1 MHERRHSPPDRP
13 SLGLP
18 LLRSNL
24 PRCACFVSA
33 LKRIGSL
40 PVGHR
45 TRRCGGILSS
55 GAGLPARLSFDVG
68 SPGRRGGNV
77 TWSSSRRLLAR
88 CLAAPVALA
97 CLLVAAGCAG
107 LLAPPLPPRVEGV
120 SVRLQSLESTGVRL
134 SVMLEVGNP
143 NTFAIDLDA
152 IDAIVL
158 VDGVRLATATLP
170 APVSLPAGTARGVE
184 LALRVRF
191 AQLAAVLERA
201 GGASFPYEVTGTA
214 ALGDGTRLPF
224 ARRGELSLGEWLQER
239 TR

>member
-1 MHERRHSPPDRP
+1 
-13 SLGLP
+13 
-18 LLRSNL
+18 
-24 PRCACFVSA
+24 
-33 LKRIGSL
+33 
-40 PVGHR
+40 
-45 TRRCGGILSS
+45 
-55 GAGLPARLSFDVG
+55 
-68 SPGRRGGNV
+68 
-77 TWSSSRRLLAR
+77 
-88 CLAAPVALA
+88 
-97 CLLVAAGCAG
+97 
-107 LLAPPLPPRVEGV
+107 
-120 SVRLQSLESTGVRL
+120 
-134 SVMLEVGNP
+134 MLEVGNP